1 MSTPKH
7 KYIAEIPA
15 RIGSNRVKRKNIR
28 MLNGKPMIQYAIDA
42 CKNASKVDKVFV
54 NTDSDLI
61 GRIAIDNEVGYYKRL
76 DHLASDDCKQDEFN
90 YDFLMNMDCEAII
103 MVNPVSPL
111 IEGSDIDSAI
121 SYFEEMELD
130 SLISTKQEKLHAFFQ
145 DNPLNFCTD
154 SLLPATQDIAP
165 VDICTWNICIWRKET
180 FIKSYEEN
188 GYAAFSG
195 KVGLWTVDPIKAIKI
210 SYEEDFRMAEEIIKS
225 REGRASEYKPEYY
238 EEVS

>member
-28 MLNGKPMIQYAIDA
+28 MLNGKPMIGYAIEA
-42 CKNASKVDKVFV
+42 CKNASKVEEVYV
-54 NTDSDLI
+54 NTDSDVI
-61 GRIAIDNEVGYYKRL
+61 GKIAMDSGVGYYKRKE
-76 DHLASDDCKQDEFN
+76 HLASDSCKQDEFN
-90 YDFLMNMDCEAII
+90 YDFLKNMDCEAVV

-111 IEGSDIDSAI
+111 IEGFDIDNAI
-121 SYFEEMELD
+121 AYYEEMELD
-130 SLISTKQEKLHAFFQ
+130 TLISTKREKLHAFFQ

-165 VDICTWNICIWRKET
+165 LDICTWNICIWRKDV
-180 FIKSYEEN
+180 FIKAYEES

-195 KVGLWTVDPIKAIKI
+195 KVGLWPVDPIKSIKI

-225 REGRASEYKPEYY
+225 RNHTDSEYKPEYY
-238 EEVS
+238 EE